1 MRANGI
7 ASAVLFFCLLLAAS
21 AWDIRKRIIPD
32 SLCVL
37 IALTGLPAFTPG
49 KLAGLLLGLP
59 LLIAALG
66 KEGGLGGG
74 DVKLAAV
81 CGFVLGLP
89 AGCVGLILGLVSV
102 LVWHFAANGLRRL
115 RHRPITSAGTTALPL
130 APFLSAGF
138 IAATFL

>member
-21 AWDIRKRIIPD
+21 VWDIRKRIIPD

-37 IALTGLPAFTPG
+37 IALNGLPAFTPG

-74 DVKLAAV
+74 DVKLTAV

-89 AGCVGLILGLVSV
+89 AGCAGLVLGLTSV

-115 RHRPITSAGTTALPL
+115 RRCPITSAGTTALPM